1 MSRAQVEQ
9 CYCMEGAKLHTSRS
23 DKNPGREYF
32 GCPKQEATGTRCTY
46 FRWAG
51 ADIPRTPCVCG
62 RPLLVLSGS
71 KTGIQFV
78 RCYDTA
84 NCGFVHFFNKGRWEP
99 GWSAS
104 AEQQRRD
111 TADGQAR
118 AEAANKRKRQQEEE
132 GEAISGSNAD
142 IRTLMRPVQSL
153 VDDMSATVLPT
164 AAAAQRPLAT
174 NAADDSGKKAL
185 QVIVLE
191 LVQEVEVLKNT
202 VKRLESNK
210 RS

>member
-9 CYCMEGAKLHTSRS
+9 CYCMEGAKLHTSHS

-111 TADGQAR
+111 DADGQAR
-118 AEAANKRKRQQEEE
+118 ADAERKRKRQQEEE
-132 GEAISGSNAD
+132 GSNNNTAD

-164 AAAAQRPLAT
+164 AAARPPAV
-174 NAADDSGKKAL
+174 DDSGKKAL